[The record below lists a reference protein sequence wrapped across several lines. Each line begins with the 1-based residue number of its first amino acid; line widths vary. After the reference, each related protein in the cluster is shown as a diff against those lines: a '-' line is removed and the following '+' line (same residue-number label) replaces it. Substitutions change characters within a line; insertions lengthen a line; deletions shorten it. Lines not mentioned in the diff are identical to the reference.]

1 MIEQA
6 SKYIGLGQGQKFNPK
21 KAKVVDDDELH
32 YLQQY
37 DHETDYTSELLT
49 NDASKEIMSLI
60 VMQND
65 DNIDLSFG
73 TFEQNDAYVDQVV
86 YELDDF
92 IVREQDYLN

>member
-1 MIEQA
+1 M
-6 SKYIGLGQGQKFNPK
+6 
-21 KAKVVDDDELH
+21 VDDDELH

-37 DHETDYTSELLT
+37 EHETDHTSELLT

-60 VMQND
+60 FMQND

-73 TFEQNDAYVDQVV
+73 TFEKNDTYVDQVV